1 METHIKNFKIYDIAL
16 TDGQVAAENGTETI
30 TTKKPY
36 YDFEWTESGDIDTD
50 QVLDTAILMSIF
62 NEVRASA
69 SEIPESNARR
79 GWLGNQST
87 PGFEQGSKQWLF
99 EQERLTGSV
108 LAELGPVVRNG
119 LQWLID
125 DGIAVSVEVGSARIT
140 NGAATIEVTLGRSG
154 SVVEKKVYELW
165 ENTFK

>member
-1 METHIKNFKIYDIAL
+1 MT
-16 TDGQVAAENGTETI
+16 TDAILNDDKG
-30 TTKKPY
+30 Y
-36 YDFEWTESGDIDTD
+36 YDFDWTESGDISTD
-50 QVLDTAILMSIF
+50 QALDTAILMSIF

-69 SEIPESNARR
+69 AEVPESNARR

-87 PGFEQGSKQWLF
+87 PEFEQGSKQWLF
-99 EQERLTGSV
+99 GQERLTGSV

-119 LQWLID
+119 LQWIID
-125 DGIAVSVEVGSARIT
+125 EGIAVSVEVGNARII
-140 NGAATIEVTLGRSG
+140 NNAVTIEVSLGRSG

>member
-1 METHIKNFKIYDIAL
+1 MATDVSL
-16 TDGQVAAENGTETI
+16 TDEKG
-30 TTKKPY
+30 Y
-36 YDFEWTESGDIDTD
+36 YDFSWTESGDISTE
-50 QVLDTAILMSIF
+50 QSLDTAILMSIF
-62 NEVRASA
+62 NEVRASSA
-69 SEIPESNARR
+69 EVPESNARR

-99 EQERLTGSV
+99 GQERLTGSV

-125 DGIAVSVEVGSARIT
+125 DGIAVSVEVGNARII
-140 NGAATIEVTLGRSG
+140 NGAVTIEVLLGRSG